1 MRPESNPVL
10 ETRTRHRLTQKALAN
25 RLGVAKNYVYLIES
39 GRKPLT
45 RAISQKLAELDNPA
59 PLRYPL
65 TDATTGAAEVRE
77 PPPCA
82 GCAARDAEIAR
93 LKCHVDLLMQARAD
107 LATTKPRK

>member
-1 MRPESNPVL
+1 MY
-10 ETRTRHRLTQKALAN
+10 HRYE
-25 RLGVAKNYVYLIES
+25 LGQIPKNENLRVIAQHCGVTVDWLL
-39 GRKPLT
+39 G
-45 RAISQKLAELDNPA
+45 LDNPA
-59 PLRYPL
+59 PMRYPL

-107 LATTKPRK
+107 LATTTPRK